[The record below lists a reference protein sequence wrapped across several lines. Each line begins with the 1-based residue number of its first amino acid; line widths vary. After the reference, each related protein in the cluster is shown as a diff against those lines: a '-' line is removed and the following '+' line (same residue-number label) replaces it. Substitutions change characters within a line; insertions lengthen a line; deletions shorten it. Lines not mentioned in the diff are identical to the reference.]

1 MLSVNILL
9 LNWMIAMFSTT
20 FAKIENESEKY
31 WKFGRYFLIQEYF
44 YRSGCD
50 KYQFSIEKYNF
61 RNHWIILSRPPL
73 VPPFIIIAHIFNLFS
88 YMFKLWCKPK
98 SKSKQG
104 IEFQNAMVSSIHA
117 ASRPVSPTHDIRGI
131 TVEIEQI
138 KERRRSGKRPFRTY
152 HKSAR
157 SFNFPGIGR
166 LLLI

>member
-1 MLSVNILL
+1 MSLKNIGNLDDIFL
-9 LNWMIAMFSTT
+9 FKNISIGLDDININFSSIFTII
-20 FAKIENESEKY
+20 KII
-31 WKFGRYFLIQEYF
+31 F
-44 YRSGCD
+44 
-50 KYQFSIEKYNF
+50 
-61 RNHWIILSRPPL
+61 ILSRPPL
-73 VPPFIIIAHIFNLFS
+73 VPPFIILAHIFNLFS

-104 IEFQNAMVSSIHA
+104 IEFHNAMVSSIHA

-157 SFNFPGIGR
+157 SFNFPGIVDYY
-166 LLLI
+166 

>member
-1 MLSVNILL
+1 MNLKNIGNLDD
-9 LNWMIAMFSTT
+9 IFSFKNIFTGLDDT
-20 FAKIENESEKY
+20 NIKFSSKI
-31 WKFGRYFLIQEYF
+31 LI
-44 YRSGCD
+44 
-50 KYQFSIEKYNF
+50 SIF
-61 RNHWIILSRPPL
+61 IIRSRPPL
-73 VPPFIIIAHIFNLFS
+73 VPPFIILAHIFNLFS

-98 SKSKQG
+98 NKSNKG

>member
-9 LNWMIAMFSTT
+9 LNLMIAMFSTT

-44 YRSGCD
+44 YRSGWH
-50 KYQFSIEKYNF
+50 KYQIFIKNSHF
-61 RNHWIILSRPPL
+61 RFIIIRSRPPL
-73 VPPFIIIAHIFNLFS
+73 VPPFIILAHIFNLFS

-104 IEFQNAMVSSIHA
+104 TELHNAMMSSIHA

-157 SFNFPGIGR
+157 SFNFPGTGW
-166 LLLI
+166 

>member
-1 MLSVNILL
+1 MNLKNIGNLDDIFL
-9 LNWMIAMFSTT
+9 FKNIFTGLDEKNIIFSS
-20 FAKIENESEKY
+20 KITI
-31 WKFGRYFLIQEYF
+31 FQILF
-44 YRSGCD
+44 
-50 KYQFSIEKYNF
+50 
-61 RNHWIILSRPPL
+61 ILSRPPL
-73 VPPFIIIAHIFNLFS
+73 VPPFIILAHIFNLFS

-98 SKSKQG
+98 NKSNKG